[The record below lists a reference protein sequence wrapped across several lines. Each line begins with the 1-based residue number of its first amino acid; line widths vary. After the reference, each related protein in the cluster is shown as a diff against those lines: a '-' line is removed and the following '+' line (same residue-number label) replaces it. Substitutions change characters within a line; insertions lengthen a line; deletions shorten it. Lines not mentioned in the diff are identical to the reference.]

1 MTLQERSATKR
12 IEAAGTP
19 SKNIFKNEPSR
30 GLNVTPLRNYFTRKS
45 SKQVRTNDLPF
56 EDGAVGAVSLWGFIY
71 CCISLTVPLAYIYIL
86 LILLRELCMYFP
98 QSIYAGI
105 KSYLPWLATV
115 VATMA
120 QSSLLVEIWCV
131 VEAIFF
137 VGLKL
142 QIRYLQRK
150 DPLEASLS
158 SAPMMELVDR
168 QILWGRM
175 MASESKD
182 PVEFISGWFFDEPLE
197 KISKYDVRDFVA
209 WSMFEGRN
217 QEHLTGEE
225 LQQVDEF
232 VEDFEYRLSV
242 HLHGLLKEDGM
253 DEKENINANPEL
265 NLSRSTQ
272 NDIDWKELAVMNR
285 PLPKEIFRFHE
296 STTDEQPNFFSNLY
310 ENYKQHYEQYR
321 SMLENADF
329 HPVQDFR
336 NFMAEA
342 EENALATASQM
353 YENAYHSL
361 ITPGSSMDKQL
372 AALSHATQVQ
382 LTEAW
387 NSVKG
392 MRKRLETAEFL
403 STQRKR
409 LRQQLKG
416 YRVLLNRMRS
426 MSSSV
431 PSKQMANL
439 MRKITDCNDAMQN
452 IENRAMDAFAEA
464 TGYARKSLMP
474 TQEPQHYA
482 KYSSDPLL
490 GVVTYPL
497 GLHLFI
503 LGATEIP
510 LRILMHRRSFTRL
523 VVGKVAYY
531 FNPGQQH
538 DDDNDE
544 EKIPIVFVHGIGI
557 GLIAYI
563 PLIDQMLQS
572 GRPMLLPE
580 IPYVSGF
587 RPFQSPNSVLSPAVV
602 SSTMTDMLATH
613 GYLRGT
619 FVGHS
624 YGSVWLSY
632 MLKYAPNAIGA
643 VIFLDPICFCL
654 HVPRL
659 TKQFVYHRPD
669 PGTASFMVRTDVIIN
684 WTIQRSFPWSWIVLF
699 HEQIHVP
706 CSIFLSE
713 RDMLVPATKV
723 EAYFQSKGAPI
734 KDFSDVTRNH
744 FEDCATN
751 VTVFRGDGH
760 GGWCERPFSTSPV
773 IAECVEVLCRR
784 AEQGS

>member
-1 MTLQERSATKR
+1 MS
-12 IEAAGTP
+12 
-19 SKNIFKNEPSR
+19 
-30 GLNVTPLRNYFTRKS
+30 
-45 SKQVRTNDLPF
+45 
-56 EDGAVGAVSLWGFIY
+56 
-71 CCISLTVPLAYIYIL
+71 
-86 LILLRELCMYFP
+86 FP

-105 KSYLPWLATV
+105 QIYLPWVANV
-115 VATMA
+115 VASMDK
-120 QSSLLVEIWCV
+120 SSFFVELWCV
-131 VEAIFF
+131 IEALFF

-142 QIRYLQRK
+142 QVGYLQRK

-158 SAPMMELVDR
+158 SAPMMDLVDR
-168 QILWGRM
+168 KTLWGRM
-175 MASESKD
+175 MESESKD
-182 PVEFISGWFFDEPLE
+182 PGEFISGWFFDEPLE
-197 KISKYDVRDFVA
+197 KISKYDVRDFIT

-225 LQQVDEF
+225 MHQVDDF
-232 VEDFEYRLSV
+232 VMDLEYRVSV
-242 HLHGLLKEDGM
+242 HLHGLLDHGEAEDSE
-253 DEKENINANPEL
+253 DANACHEIFLPK
-265 NLSRSTQ
+265 STHK
-272 NDIDWKELAVMNR
+272 DIDWSNLEVLER
-285 PLPKEIFRFHE
+285 PSPNARFYFHE
-296 STTDEQPNFFSNLY
+296 STTDQQPNLFTNLY
-310 ENYKQHYEQYR
+310 ENYKQRYEQYR
-321 SMLENADF
+321 NMLESADF
-329 HPVQDFR
+329 HPVKDFR

-342 EENALATASQM
+342 EENAIATANQM
-353 YENAYHSL
+353 YENAYHTL

-372 AALSHATQVQ
+372 AAFSHATQVQ
-382 LTEAW
+382 LAEAW
-387 NSVKG
+387 SSVKG
-392 MRKRLETAEFL
+392 MRERLETAAFL

-439 MRKITDCNDAMQN
+439 MRKITDCNDAMQS
-452 IENRAMDAFAEA
+452 IETRAMDAFSEA
-464 TGYARKSLMP
+464 TGYARKSLLP
-474 TQEPQHYA
+474 NQEPQHYA

-510 LRILMHRRSFTRL
+510 LRVLMKRRNFTRHTA
-523 VVGKVAYY
+523 GKIAYY
-531 FNPGQQH
+531 YHSGHLQ
-538 DDDNDE
+538 DDDDE

-563 PLIDQMLQS
+563 PLIDCMLKS

-613 GYLRGT
+613 GHLRGT

-643 VIFLDPICFCL
+643 VVFLDPICFCL

-699 HEQIHVP
+699 QEEIHVP

-713 RDMLVPATKV
+713 RDMLVPAAKV
-723 EAYFQSKGAPI
+723 EAYMHSKGAPI
-734 KDFSDVTRNH
+734 KDFVDATRQH
-744 FEDCATN
+744 FEDSAMN

-760 GGWCERPFSTSPV
+760 GGWCERPYATSPT
-773 IAECVEVLCRR
+773 IAECVDVLCRR
-784 AEQGS
+784 ADQES

>member
-1 MTLQERSATKR
+1 MSFPELIYPR
-12 IEAAGTP
+12 IQ
-19 SKNIFKNEPSR
+19 K
-30 GLNVTPLRNYFTRKS
+30 
-45 SKQVRTNDLPF
+45 
-56 EDGAVGAVSLWGFIY
+56 
-71 CCISLTVPLAYIYIL
+71 
-86 LILLRELCMYFP
+86 
-98 QSIYAGI
+98 
-105 KSYLPWLATV
+105 YLPWLASV
-115 VATMA
+115 IATMD
-120 QSSLLVEIWCV
+120 QSSFMVEVWCV
-131 VEAIFF
+131 IEALFF
-137 VGLKL
+137 IGLKL
-142 QIRYLQRK
+142 QIRYLQWK

-158 SAPMMELVDR
+158 SAPMMDLADR
-168 QILWGRM
+168 HILWGRM
-175 MASESKD
+175 MESESKD
-182 PVEFISGWFFDEPLE
+182 PCDFISGWFFDEPLE
-197 KISKYDVRDFVA
+197 RISKYDVRDFVT

-225 LQQVDEF
+225 MHQVDEF

-242 HLHGLLKEDGM
+242 HMYGLLEDTEGE
-253 DEKENINANPEL
+253 DKENADIRESSLRKRTNGQGPDWS
-265 NLSRSTQ
+265 NLRVSERPSPKRS
-272 NDIDWKELAVMNR
+272 
-285 PLPKEIFRFHE
+285 FHFHE
-296 STTDEQPNFFSNLY
+296 STTDEQPNFFTNLY
-310 ENYKQHYEQYR
+310 ENYKQSYEQYR
-321 SMLENADF
+321 KMLESADF

-336 NFMAEA
+336 NFVAEA
-342 EENALATASQM
+342 EENAMATANQM

-361 ITPGSSMDKQL
+361 ISPGSNMDKQL

-382 LTEAW
+382 LSEAW

-439 MRKITDCNDAMQN
+439 MRKITACNDAMQN
-452 IENRAMDAFAEA
+452 IETRAMDAFGEA
-464 TGYARKSLMP
+464 TGYARKSLLP

-497 GLHLFI
+497 GLHLVV

-510 LRILMHRRSFTRL
+510 LRILMHRRGFTRL
-523 VVGKVAYY
+523 TVGKVAYY
-531 FNPGQQH
+531 FHPGQPQ
-538 DDDNDE
+538 DDEE

-557 GLIAYI
+557 GLVAYI
-563 PLIDQMLQS
+563 PLIDGMLKS

-602 SSTMTDMLATH
+602 SSTMSDMLATH
-613 GYLRGT
+613 GFLRGT

-624 YGSVWLSY
+624 YGTVWLSY
-632 MLKYAPNAIGA
+632 MLKYAANAICA
-643 VIFLDPICFCL
+643 VVFLDPICFCL

-699 HEQIHVP
+699 HEEIHVP

-713 RDMLVPATKV
+713 RDMLVPAAKV
-723 EAYFQSKGAPI
+723 ESYMKSKGAPVA
-734 KDFSDVTRNH
+734 DFLEVTRAH
-744 FEDCATN
+744 FESSAIN
-751 VTVFRGDGH
+751 VTIFKGDGH
-760 GGWCERPFSTSPV
+760 GAWCERPYTTTPML
-773 IAECVEVLCRR
+773 AECVEVLCRR
-784 AEQGS
+784 AEQDS